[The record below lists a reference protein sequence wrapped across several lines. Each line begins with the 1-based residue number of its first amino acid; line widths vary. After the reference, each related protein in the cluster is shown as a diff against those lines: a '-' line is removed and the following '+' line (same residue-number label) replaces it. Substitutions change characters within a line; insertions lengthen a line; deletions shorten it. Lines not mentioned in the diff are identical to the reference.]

1 MPPEGVSPLDH
12 SEIMRYEEITYL
24 CGILAGMGI
33 KKIRF
38 TGGEPFVRKGMPDFL
53 RDFRRALPD
62 ISLFVTTNGTLLS
75 HFAESLAGLS
85 LSGMNISVDTL
96 NPERFTDVTRVGNIR
111 EVIGG
116 VMAACGFGIPSI
128 KINTVLIRGFNEM
141 DMWDVLEFAWSVGA
155 IPRLIEF
162 MPLLDGAWEA
172 RKFIGSSEI
181 LEILGSRGRWSQARD
196 GGRDGDAPSQAS
208 GPAVYYVNESDG
220 KMVGIISAVSNHFC
234 SSCNRL
240 RITAS
245 GYMRACLFSTSERP
259 LLHLIREGDSESI
272 RDEILDCIGTKPDR
286 WDKSRGG
293 RRYMSRIGG

>member
-24 CGILAGMGI
+24 CGILVGLGI

-38 TGGEPFVRKGMPDFL
+38 TGGEPFVRKGMLNFL
-53 RDFRRALPD
+53 RDFRRNLPD
-62 ISLFVTTNGTLLS
+62 ISLFITTNGTLLS
-75 HFAESLAGLS
+75 RFAEGLADLS
-85 LSGMNISVDTL
+85 LSGINISIDTL
-96 NPERFTDVTRVGNIR
+96 NPERFADVTRVGDIR

-116 VMAACGFGIPSI
+116 ATAAHEFSIPNI
-128 KINTVLIRGFNEM
+128 KINIVLIRGFNER
-141 DMWDVLEFAWSVGA
+141 DMWDVLEFAWSIRA
-155 IPRLIEF
+155 TPRLIEF

-172 RKFIGSSEI
+172 KKFISSSEM
-181 LEILGSRGRWSQARD
+181 LDILGSRGRWSLARNTGKEQSD
-196 GGRDGDAPSQAS
+196 VS
-208 GPAVYYVNESDG
+208 GPAVYYVNESNG

-245 GYMRACLFSTSERP
+245 GHMRACLFSVSERP

-272 RDEILDCIGTKPDR
+272 RNEILDCIEMKPDH

-293 RRYMSRIGG
+293 SRYMSRIGG

>member
-1 MPPEGVSPLDH
+1 MPPEGVSPLKH

-24 CGILAGMGI
+24 CGILAGLGI

-38 TGGEPFVRKGMPDFL
+38 TGGEPFVRKGMLSFLKDFK
-53 RDFRRALPD
+53 RNLPD
-62 ISLFVTTNGTLLS
+62 ISLYITTNGTLLS
-75 HFAESLAGLS
+75 RFAEDLAGLS
-85 LSGMNISVDTL
+85 LSGINISVDTL
-96 NPERFTDVTRVGNIR
+96 NPERFTDMTRVGDIR
-111 EVIGG
+111 EVIDG
-116 VMAACGFGIPSI
+116 VMAARGFSIPNM
-128 KINTVLIRGFNEM
+128 KINTVLIRGFNER
-141 DMWDVLEFAWSVGA
+141 DMWDVLDFAWSIQA

-162 MPLLDGAWEA
+162 MPLLDGAWEEK
-172 RKFIGSSEI
+172 KFISSSEM
-181 LEILGSRGRWSQARD
+181 LDVLSSRGRWSPAQSGERGQA
-196 GGRDGDAPSQAS
+196 ALSPAS

-245 GYMRACLFSTSERP
+245 GQMRACLFSELERP

-272 RDEILDCIGTKPDR
+272 RDEILDCIETKPDR